1 MKTILVILSAYL
13 LGSIPTGLWLTCA
26 LTGKD
31 IRTLGD
37 GNTGARNVRR
47 VLGSRAG
54 WLVGAVDILKGM
66 LAVLLAVIAELPF
79 DQQML
84 AGGAAILG
92 HDFPVFARFRG
103 GQGFAATTGVFLA
116 LFPLPT
122 PPGAPV
128 YLVLY
133 LLFHNSDLAASAG
146 MGLLALLKLL
156 DGSSWLVLFFI
167 VGVLLFIPF
176 KQRLD
181 KPRRVRIGENL
192 HHGAS

>member
-1 MKTILVILSAYL
+1 MRTALVLLGAYL
-13 LGSIPTGLWLTCA
+13 LGSIPTGLWLTHA

-37 GNTGARNVRR
+37 GNTGARNVKC
-47 VLGSRAG
+47 VLGSSAG

-66 LAVLLAVIAELPF
+66 LAVLLAVLADLPF
-79 DQQML
+79 ELQMI

-92 HDFPVFARFRG
+92 HDFPIFARFRG
-103 GQGFAATTGVFLA
+103 GQGFATTTGVFLA
-116 LFPLPT
+116 LFPLPALAGT
-122 PPGAPV
+122 VV

-133 LLFHNSDLAASAG
+133 LLFHNSDLAASFG

-156 DGSSWLVLFFI
+156 DGSSWLVLLFI
-167 VGVLLFIPF
+167 VGALLFIPL

-181 KPRRVRIGENL
+181 KPRRIRIEENL
-192 HHGAS
+192 HHTV